1 MTESF
6 QEYYDTFKELRNET
20 MSVIRSIPDASP
32 SQKDSLEREVR
43 SKLEEVER
51 YLRIL
56 QQEGMGGDAQQK
68 RKMQTQLRSCTSD
81 IEKLRN
87 NLNKALLVGQAQQ
100 RATVGTGG
108 APMDAQSQA
117 AAYQERMDR
126 TGGYLNEAKNIIGE
140 TEAIGAN
147 INNNLARDREI
158 LERARENVH
167 ETRADT
173 QEAGAHLSSLA
184 RKTYANIVLL
194 WVIIVCLVL
203 AIVLVLLK
211 KAGVL

>member
-20 MSVIRSIPDASP
+20 MSIIRQIPDAS
-32 SQKDSLEREVR
+32 SGQKTNLEREAR
-43 SKLEEVER
+43 SKIEDVER

-56 QQEGMGGDAQQK
+56 EQEAKGGDSQEK

-81 IEKLRN
+81 VEKLRN

-100 RATVGTGG
+100 RAAASGQ
-108 APMDAQSQA
+108 PMDAQGQA
-117 AAYQERMDR
+117 AAYQQRMDR
-126 TGGYLNEAKNIIGE
+126 TGGYLNEAKNILGE
-140 TEAIGAN
+140 NEAIGAN
-147 INNNLARDREI
+147 IANNLARDREI

-173 QEAGAHLSSLA
+173 QEAGMHLSSLA
-184 RKTYANIVLL
+184 RKTYANIVFL
-194 WVIIVCLVL
+194 WVVIVCLVI
-203 AIVLVLLK
+203 ANIAVLIK
-211 KAGVL
+211 KVA